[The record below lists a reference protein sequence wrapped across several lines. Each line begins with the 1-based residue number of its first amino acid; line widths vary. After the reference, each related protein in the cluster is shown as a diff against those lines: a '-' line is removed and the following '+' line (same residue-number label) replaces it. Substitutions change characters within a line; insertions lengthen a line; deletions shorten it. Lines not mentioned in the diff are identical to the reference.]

1 MKKNGF
7 TLVELLAVIVLIG
20 AIMTLAV
27 IGVVN
32 IINSN
37 EDKVSE
43 SQKDEIEQAAINAF
57 NTLDITIS
65 RGKCSNIIIA
75 SLQDYFEDVNKKCTF
90 KSGVSY
96 VSVCRNDQDELYVKN
111 LDDVTCK

>member
-43 SQKDEIEQAAINAF
+43 SQKDEIEQAAINYT
-57 NTLDITIS
+57 NSEDITLS
-65 RGKCSNIIIA
+65 KGGCTNVTIA
-75 SLQDYFEDVNKKCTF
+75 DLKNKNYFEDVKGNCKNITLK
-90 KSGVSY
+90 
-96 VSVCRNDQDELYVKN
+96 VCRNNQDELYVQN
-111 LDDVTCK
+111 LDDVTCE